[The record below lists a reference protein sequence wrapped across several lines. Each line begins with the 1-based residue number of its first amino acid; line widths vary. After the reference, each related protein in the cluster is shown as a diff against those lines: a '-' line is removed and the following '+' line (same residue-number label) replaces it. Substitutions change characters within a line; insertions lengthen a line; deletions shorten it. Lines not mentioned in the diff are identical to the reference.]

1 MTKSQLNTRAMD
13 PEGLIA
19 CPECDLLIRKAEP
32 GPGVKIF
39 CPRCRSMLFSVKRN
53 PVERT
58 LILSLTGLIFF
69 VPAMVLPIM
78 TLNALGLEQSANIL
92 QWVSALF
99 RTGFHMVGIVVLL
112 TVVVI
117 PLLKL
122 LLLFYVSMAIR
133 IRADRNNLRSFFRFY
148 QRMDEWGML
157 EICML
162 GILVSIIKLTDLAQI
177 SYGIGL
183 FCFVLL
189 LTITLIASVTLDE
202 HKYWVLIQKSSNR
215 LTVASRLRRD

>member
-1 MTKSQLNTRAMD
+1 MTIHQLNTVAID

-19 CPECDLLIRKAEP
+19 CPECDLLIRKAAP
-32 GPGVKIF
+32 GPGGKCF
-39 CPRCRSMLFSVKRN
+39 CPRCRSMLFHVKKN

-58 LILSLTGLIFF
+58 LILSLTGLILF

-78 TLNALGLEQSANIL
+78 TLNALGLEQSAGIL

-133 IRADRNNLRSFFRFY
+133 IKADRNNLGATFRFY

-183 FCFVLL
+183 FCFVLR

-202 HKYWVLIQKSSNR
+202 HEYWSVIKTSNH
-215 LTVASRLRRD
+215 

>member
-1 MTKSQLNTRAMD
+1 MTKSELNTRAID
-13 PEGLIA
+13 PGGLIA
-19 CPECDLLIRKAEP
+19 CPECDLLIRRTEP
-32 GPGVKIF
+32 GPGVKCF
-39 CPRCRSMLFSVKRN
+39 CPRCRSILFHVKRN

-58 LILSLTGLIFF
+58 LILSLTGLILFL
-69 VPAMVLPIM
+69 PAMVLPIM
-78 TLNALGLEQSANIL
+78 TLNALGLEQSANVI

-112 TVVVI
+112 TVAVI

-133 IRADRNNLRSFFRFY
+133 FKADWHNLGSFFRFY

-162 GILVSIIKLTDLAQI
+162 GILISIIKLKDLAQI

-189 LTITLIASVTLDE
+189 LIITLIASVTLDE
-202 HKYWVLIQKSSNR
+202 HKYWSLIKNVKSFNP
-215 LTVASRLRRD
+215 

>member
-1 MTKSQLNTRAMD
+1 MTKSQLNARAID

-19 CPECDLLIRKAEP
+19 CPECDLLIRRTEP
-32 GPGVKIF
+32 GPGVKCF
-39 CPRCRSMLFSVKRN
+39 CPRCRSMLFHVKRN

-58 LILSLTGLIFF
+58 LILSLTGLILF

-78 TLNALGLEQSANIL
+78 TLNAFGLEQSANIL

-99 RTGFHMVGIVVLL
+99 RTDFHMVGIIVLL
-112 TVVVI
+112 TVAVI

-133 IRADRNNLRSFFRFY
+133 FKAHWHNLGSFFRIY

-157 EICML
+157 EISML
-162 GILVSIIKLTDLAQI
+162 GILVSIIKLKDLAQI

-202 HKYWVLIQKSSNR
+202 HKYWSSIKNGKSLNS
-215 LTVASRLRRD
+215 

>member
-1 MTKSQLNTRAMD
+1 
-13 PEGLIA
+13 
-19 CPECDLLIRKAEP
+19 
-32 GPGVKIF
+32 
-39 CPRCRSMLFSVKRN
+39 MLFHVKRN

-58 LILSLTGLIFF
+58 LILSLTGLILF
-69 VPAMVLPIM
+69 VPAIVLPIM
-78 TLNALGLEQSANIL
+78 TLNALGLEQSANVI

-112 TVVVI
+112 TVAII

-133 IRADRNNLRSFFRFY
+133 IKVDWHNLGFFFRFY

-162 GILVSIIKLTDLAQI
+162 GILISIIKLKDLAQI

-183 FCFVLL
+183 LCFVLL
-189 LTITLIASVTLDE
+189 LIITLIASVTLDD
-202 HKYWVLIQKSSNR
+202 HKYWSLIKNVKSFNR
-215 LTVASRLRRD
+215 

>member
-1 MTKSQLNTRAMD
+1 
-13 PEGLIA
+13 
-19 CPECDLLIRKAEP
+19 
-32 GPGVKIF
+32 
-39 CPRCRSMLFSVKRN
+39 
-53 PVERT
+53 
-58 LILSLTGLIFF
+58 
-69 VPAMVLPIM
+69 MVLPIM
-78 TLNALGLEQSANIL
+78 TLNALGLEQSANVI

-99 RTGFHMVGIVVLL
+99 RTGFHMVGIVVLF
-112 TVVVI
+112 TVAVI

-133 IRADRNNLRSFFRFY
+133 FKADCTTGSFFRFY

-162 GILVSIIKLTDLAQI
+162 GILVSIIKLKDLAQI

-189 LTITLIASVTLDE
+189 LTITLLASVTLDE
-202 HKYWVLIQKSSNR
+202 HKYWSSIKDVKSFNG
-215 LTVASRLRRD
+215 

>member
-1 MTKSQLNTRAMD
+1 MTKSQLNTRAID

-19 CPECDLLIRKAEP
+19 CPECDLLVLKAEP
-32 GPGVKIF
+32 GPGGKCF
-39 CPRCRSMLFSVKRN
+39 CPRCRSMLFHVKRN

-78 TLNALGLEQSANIL
+78 TLNVLGFEQSSNIL

-133 IRADRNNLRSFFRFY
+133 IKVDLNNLRATFRFY

-177 SYGIGL
+177 SYGTGL

-202 HKYWVLIQKSSNR
+202 HKYWSLIQKSSNR
-215 LTVASRLRRD
+215 LIVASRLRRD

>member
-1 MTKSQLNTRAMD
+1 MTKSQLNARAID
-13 PEGLIA
+13 PDGLIA
-19 CPECDLLIRKAEP
+19 CPECDLLIRRTEP
-32 GPGVKIF
+32 GPGVKCF
-39 CPRCRSMLFSVKRN
+39 CPRCRSMLFHVKRN

-58 LILSLTGLIFF
+58 LILSLTGLILF

-78 TLNALGLEQSANIL
+78 TINAFGLEQSANIL

-99 RTGFHMVGIVVLL
+99 LTDFHMVGIIVLL
-112 TVVVI
+112 TVAVI

-133 IRADRNNLRSFFRFY
+133 FKAHWHNLGSFFRFY

-157 EICML
+157 EISML
-162 GILVSIIKLTDLAQI
+162 GILVSIIKLKDLAQI

-202 HKYWVLIQKSSNR
+202 HKYWSSIKNGKSLNS
-215 LTVASRLRRD
+215 

>member
-1 MTKSQLNTRAMD
+1 MTKSQLNIRAID
-13 PEGLIA
+13 PDGLIA

-32 GPGVKIF
+32 GPGLKCL
-39 CPRCRSMLFSVKRN
+39 CPRCRSMLFHVKRN

-58 LILSLTGLIFF
+58 LIMSLTGLIFF

-78 TLNALGLEQSANIL
+78 TLNVLGLEQSANII

-117 PLLKL
+117 PPLKL

-133 IRADRNNLRSFFRFY
+133 IKAHCNNLGSIFRFY

-162 GILVSIIKLTDLAQI
+162 GILVSIIKLKDLAQI

-189 LTITLIASVTLDE
+189 LTITLISSVTLDE
-202 HKYWVLIQKSSNR
+202 HKYWSLIQKTSNR
-215 LTVASRLRRD
+215 